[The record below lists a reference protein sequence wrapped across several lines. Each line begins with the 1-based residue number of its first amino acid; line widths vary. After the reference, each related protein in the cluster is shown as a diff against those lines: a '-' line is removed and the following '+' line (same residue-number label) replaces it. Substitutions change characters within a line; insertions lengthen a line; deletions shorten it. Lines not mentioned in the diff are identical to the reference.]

1 MLAKAYLETVVFK
14 NDAFVGLKP
23 TGPADSDVRFY
34 EVA

>member
-1 MLAKAYLETVVFK
+1 MLAKAYLETDVFK